1 MKSINIPSNP
11 KSVTFQEGSNTQV
24 FNAHEPTILLS
35 NPGDQRFQQPAVDW
49 HSNNNMSFLDNHRY
63 TAPPPS
69 QFTTDGHSIDRAQ
82 DTERNVAPETG
93 FQPPK
98 IRHDVELTLSGVD
111 KSVSPEMIM
120 SYANKKEISIKFSLL
135 NGTRQITV
143 GMQHAE
149 KSLSDSVWPA
159 GVKVT
164 QYRSKKNSPMGNTSA
179 SWNTIK
185 QTNHYGTL
193 YVPEVGRYSLSS

>member
-1 MKSINIPSNP
+1 
-11 KSVTFQEGSNTQV
+11 
-24 FNAHEPTILLS
+24 
-35 NPGDQRFQQPAVDW
+35 
-49 HSNNNMSFLDNHRY
+49 
-63 TAPPPS
+63 
-69 QFTTDGHSIDRAQ
+69 
-82 DTERNVAPETG
+82 
-93 FQPPK
+93 
-98 IRHDVELTLSGVD
+98 
-111 KSVSPEMIM
+111 MIM
-120 SYANKKEISIKFSLL
+120 SYANKKEINIKACIFL
-135 NGTRQITV
+135 TKWDKAKAHTFKITV

-159 GVKVT
+159 GVKVS